1 MSEDITLRDFRSW
14 RDERHIALRLLSR
27 FKGRHGLK

>member
-1 MSEDITLRDFRSW
+1 MIEDITLRNFRSW
-14 RDERHIALRLLSR
+14 RNEHRIALRLLSR